1 MSSFR
6 LFRNTQTPPRPH
18 RFPLQYVR
26 LLPAPSLLQTA
37 EAGEAIQ
44 ERNTR
49 LARARQADRSA
60 LHAQALTNIA
70 MARERL
76 DKLIIKADSVA
87 LDKELETAMDA
98 ATKAVFGAETLR
110 DMTATVYVQRHG
122 GLDTYTTSR
131 SPFECCSCRVGYR
144 LSGGAV
150 LVVHDID

>member
-1 MSSFR
+1 M
-6 LFRNTQTPPRPH
+6 
-18 RFPLQYVR
+18 
-26 LLPAPSLLQTA
+26 LQTA

-110 DMTATVYVQRHG
+110 DMTATVCVQRHG
-122 GLDTYTTSR
+122 G
-131 SPFECCSCRVGYR
+131 G
-144 LSGGAV
+144 
-150 LVVHDID
+150 

>member
-1 MSSFR
+1 MLSWKADKPCLHSSSLSLSPPQYPLFSPPCLALCLFMSSS
-6 LFRNTQTPPRPH
+6 LSQPL
-18 RFPLQYVR
+18 PLQYVSP
-26 LLPAPSLLQTA
+26 LPAPTSLQTA

-122 GLDTYTTSR
+122 GG
-131 SPFECCSCRVGYR
+131 RVP
-144 LSGGAV
+144 
-150 LVVHDID
+150 H